1 MSTCI
6 PPAKALATCIV
17 LIGSQHNDSRSDGS
31 QPSDGLLCIMHV
43 MRLHIFECQN
53 YGLSAKC
60 VRTHACT
67 SHVEEVTRPMGDN
80 MCTYPKRF
88 WIKQT
93 SLSEAEGL
101 SVFWF

>member
-1 MSTCI
+1 MATCI

-60 VRTHACT
+60 VRTYTCLHFACGG
-67 SHVEEVTRPMGDN
+67 SDK
-80 MCTYPKRF
+80 TYGR
-88 WIKQT
+88 QHLH
-93 SLSEAEGL
+93 LSEAVL
-101 SVFWF
+101 DQADLVV